1 MALINSGVIAV
12 VIPCYRVSRQ
22 IKDVIDGIGP
32 EVEQIYCVDDKCPDR
47 SGDHIRNIVNDTRV
61 RVLYH
66 EANQGVGG
74 AMVTGYIAA
83 LEDGADIVVKLDGDG
98 QMDPALI
105 ESFVRPIQLGYADY
119 TKGNR
124 FFRLEDVRAMPRI
137 RLIGNAALAF
147 LSKLSTGYWNLFDPT
162 NGFVAIHRHA
172 LENIPLQKIS
182 RGYFFESDMLFR
194 LNTIGAVVVDI
205 PMSAHYGDEKS
216 NLHIGKVIT
225 PLLAGHFRNLAKRI
239 FYNYYLRD
247 FNVASI
253 ELPVGILSVMLGTV
267 FGLSHWIES
276 ASIGIPATAGTV
288 MLAAIPVLMGF
299 QLLLGFLNYD
309 IQSIPTFPLQKR
321 FAPPHTDALRH
332 SKFSS
337 GEDIG

>member
-83 LEDGADIVVKLDGDG
+83 LEGGADIVVKLDGDG

-105 ESFVRPIQLGYADY
+105 ESLVRPIQLGYADY

-137 RLIGNAALAF
+137 RLIGNATLSF
-147 LSKLSTGYWNLFDPT
+147 LSKISTGYWNLFDPT
-162 NGFVAIHRHA
+162 NGFVAIHR
-172 LENIPLQKIS
+172 LSLKNVPLQKIS
-182 RGYFFESDMLFR
+182 RGYFFESDLLFR
-194 LNTIGAVVVDI
+194 LNTIGAVVLDI

-216 NLHIGKVIT
+216 NLHIGKVII
-225 PLLAGHFRNLAKRI
+225 PFLSGHFKNLAKRI
-239 FYNYYLRD
+239 LYNYYLRD

-253 ELPVGILSVMLGTV
+253 ELLVGIFLVVLGTV

-276 ASIGIPATAGTV
+276 ASTGIPATAGTV
-288 MLAAIPVLMGF
+288 MLSAIPMLVGF

-309 IQSIPTFPLQKR
+309 IHGVPTFPLQKR
-321 FAPPHTDALRH
+321 LAPPHAHVLRNL
-332 SKFSS
+332 
-337 GEDIG
+337 